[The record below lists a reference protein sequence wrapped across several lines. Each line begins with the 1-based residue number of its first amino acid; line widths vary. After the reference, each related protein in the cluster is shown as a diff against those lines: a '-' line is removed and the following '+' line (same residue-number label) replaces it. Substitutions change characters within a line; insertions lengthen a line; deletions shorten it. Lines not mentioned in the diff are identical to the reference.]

1 MKLLLENWRRF
12 LFEEREEDMDSKKI
26 AKIVLYDGNKVLL
39 LRRSRHLKKYPGE
52 WDLPGGHLIVGE
64 EVTDGLQREVWEE
77 TGLTIRSP
85 EKVYSQSR
93 YTYFKAPMPTGG
105 IKLSQE
111 HTEHEMVDMANL
123 SNYELPEKYRT
134 AVERAMK

>member
-39 LRRSRHLKKYPGE
+39 LKRSPHLKKYPGE

-64 EVTDGLQREVWEE
+64 DIMTGLQREVWEE

-85 EKVYSQSR
+85 EKTYSQSR
-93 YTYFKAPMPTGG
+93 YTYFKAQLPTGG
-105 IKLSQE
+105 IKLSKE
-111 HTEHEMVDMANL
+111 HTNYKMVDMANL
-123 SNYELPEKYRT
+123 DNYDLPSKYAN
-134 AVERAMK
+134 AVRRAFK